1 MFIIHT
7 KLHIYQDFWEALKR
21 RIVGS
26 QNIYPA
32 IVYIQTCYTSRPRLQ
47 QPTSAVKRSLYFHY
61 SFNIIFGKPRIQEIY
76 VWSEKRNHIL
86 R

>member
-21 RIVGS
+21 RTVRS

-32 IVYIQTCYTSRPRLQ
+32 IVYIQTC
-47 QPTSAVKRSLYFHY
+47 
-61 SFNIIFGKPRIQEIY
+61 
-76 VWSEKRNHIL
+76 
-86 R
+86 